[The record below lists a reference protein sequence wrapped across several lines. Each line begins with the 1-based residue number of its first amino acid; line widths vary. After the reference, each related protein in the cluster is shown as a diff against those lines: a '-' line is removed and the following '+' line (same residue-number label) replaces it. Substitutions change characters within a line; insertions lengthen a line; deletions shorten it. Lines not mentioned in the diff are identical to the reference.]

1 MIVAT
6 LTREISS
13 VSAGFGVFGGDGA
26 APRCAAV
33 ERMANAS
40 ENDPIDDVRL
50 EYPAGARVT
59 RSLQAK
65 WESEQSPTQHKP
77 D

>member
-1 MIVAT
+1 
-6 LTREISS
+6 
-13 VSAGFGVFGGDGA
+13 
-26 APRCAAV
+26 
-33 ERMANAS
+33 MANAS